1 MTLVG
6 PALSWV
12 AGTLLLQMQ
21 AEVPSGSRLLQT
33 ALASGFFLFAWM
45 LLEWRAARRQ
55 WQWPC
60 GAVAASSPAGDGRV
74 PTWGTAR
81 TRLSALAL
89 LAAALLA
96 GFAWSAAWA
105 VLRMSDALPSQWERR
120 DIEVVGVIAGMVQR
134 TERGVRFA
142 FDIEQVLTDG
152 AVVPRRVILSWY
164 GTGASRRMEN
174 ATHAHDAGADTAAGV
189 RVPVAAQRWQLVVRL
204 RRPHA
209 SVNPRGFDA
218 EAWLLE
224 RNLRATGH
232 VRRGVARIDARV
244 PRPAYLIERARE
256 SIRARFERT
265 LPGAPFVGVLA
276 ALAIGDQQAIP
287 AGQWELFTRTGINH
301 LMSISGLHV
310 TMVAALAFW
319 LVELGWRRS
328 RTLSARLPARKAAV
342 LAGLAAACAY
352 ALLAGFSVPTRRTV
366 FMLAVIAIA
375 LWRERRTGAAGVLS
389 GALLLVTLLDP
400 WAVLAT
406 GFWLSFGAVALLMT
420 VSAGRIARPM
430 PLRGCRSCRV
440 IAEWGRVQWTITIGM
455 VPATLALFAQVSLVS
470 PIANAIAIPLIGSVV
485 VPMAV
490 VAAVLPLPGLL
501 QAAHVI
507 TEVTL
512 VPITW
517 LGGLSWAVW
526 VQPAPAAWASA
537 LALAGIGWWC
547 MPVGWPARWLGMVA
561 LLPALMARPAEVSP
575 GTVEVTLLDV
585 GHGLSLV
592 ARTARH
598 VLVYDTG
605 PAWSSDADAGSRIL
619 LPYLRAEGI
628 RRIDTLVVSHD
639 DIDHSGG
646 TLSLLRALPVDAF
659 LSALPPGHPSHAFVL
674 HPLLC
679 HDGQGW
685 TWDGVHFRMIHP
697 PWESHAARVS
707 DNERSCVLQ
716 VEAAGE
722 RLLVTGDIGARSE
735 ARLVHAARQRGD
747 DALRADV
754 LVVPHHGSG
763 SSSTPVFVDA
773 VAPRLALMSVGYRNR
788 FGHPRADVVER
799 YRQRQAGVVRTD
811 QSGAVRLTLGTGDWR
826 LRQERAWVRRYWRT
840 PPSPEALAAPAAQPG
855 SPAAEA
861 EHAPGTRGQ

>member
-1 MTLVG
+1 LSWSVTPVG
-6 PALSWV
+6 PALAWV
-12 AGTLLLQMQ
+12 GGSILLQVQ
-21 AEVPSGSRLLQT
+21 AELPSGVRLVQV
-33 ALASGFFLFAWM
+33 ALAGAACLLAWV
-45 LLEWRAARRQ
+45 LVEWRAARL
-55 WQWPC
+55 C
-60 GAVAASSPAGDGRV
+60 GPSPLLADRPGWPAGPGV
-74 PTWGTAR
+74 APGLHPAR
-81 TRLSALAL
+81 STLAAPAM
-89 LAAALLA
+89 LAAAFLG
-96 GFAWSAAWA
+96 GFAWSAALA
-105 VLRMSDALPSQWERR
+105 SIRMADALPVHWERR

-152 AVVPRRVILSWY
+152 AVVPGRVMLSWY
-164 GTGASRRMEN
+164 GAAASRMAREG
-174 ATHAHDAGADTAAGV
+174 ARGDEAAADAGVGARLPA
-189 RVPVAAQRWQLVVRL
+189 AAQRWRLVVRL

-232 VRRGVARIDARV
+232 VRRSIARV
-244 PRPAYLIERARE
+244 DAVVQRPDYLIERARE

-265 LPGAPFVGVLA
+265 LPGAPYAGVLA

-287 AGQWELFTRTGINH
+287 GAQWELFTRTGINH

-319 LVELGWRRS
+319 LVEAGWRRS
-328 RTLSARLPARKAAV
+328 HRLSGRLPARKAAIV
-342 LAGLAAACAY
+342 AGLAAAGAY

-366 FMLAVIAIA
+366 FMLAVIAVA
-375 LWRERRTGAAGVLS
+375 LWRERRIGAAGVLS

-420 VSAGRIARPM
+420 VSAGRIARPL
-430 PLRGCRSCRV
+430 PPRGCRPCRA
-440 IAEWGRVQWTITIGM
+440 IAQWGRVQWTITIGM
-455 VPATLALFAQVSLVS
+455 VPATLALFSQVSLVS

-501 QAAHVI
+501 HAAHWI
-507 TEVTL
+507 TEATL

-547 MPVGWPARWLGMVA
+547 MPAGWPARWLGMVA
-561 LLPALMARPAEVSP
+561 LLPALMARPAEVAP

-592 ARTARH
+592 ARTAGH

-605 PAWSSDADAGSRIL
+605 PAWSSEADAGSRIV
-619 LPYLRAEGI
+619 LPYLRGEGV
-628 RRIDTLVVSHD
+628 RRIDALVVSHD

-646 TLSLLRALPVDAF
+646 TLSVLRALPVDVF
-659 LSALPPGHPSHAFVL
+659 LSALPSGHPAHAFVL
-674 HPLLC
+674 QPLLC
-679 HDGQGW
+679 HDGQSW

-697 PWESHAARVS
+697 PWESHAGGVS

-716 VEAAGE
+716 VEAGGE

-735 ARLVHAARQRGD
+735 ARLVAAARLRGD
-747 DALRADV
+747 GTLRADV

-763 SSSTPVFVDA
+763 SSSTPAFVDA
-773 VAPRLALMSVGYRNR
+773 VAPGLALMPVGYRNR
-788 FGHPRADVVER
+788 FGHPRPDVVER
-799 YRQRQAGVVRTD
+799 YRQRQARVLRTD
-811 QSGAVRLTLGTGDWR
+811 QSGALRLTLGAGDFR
-826 LRQERAWVRRYWRT
+826 LRQERAHARRYWRT
-840 PPSPEALAAPAAQPG
+840 PPPPDVVPTPAS
-855 SPAAEA
+855 SPASTAR
-861 EHAPGTRGQ
+861 PQGTR

>member
-1 MTLVG
+1 V
-6 PALSWV
+6 
-12 AGTLLLQMQ
+12 
-21 AEVPSGSRLLQT
+21 
-33 ALASGFFLFAWM
+33 
-45 LLEWRAARRQ
+45 
-55 WQWPC
+55 
-60 GAVAASSPAGDGRV
+60 
-74 PTWGTAR
+74 
-81 TRLSALAL
+81 
-89 LAAALLA
+89 
-96 GFAWSAAWA
+96 
-105 VLRMSDALPSQWERR
+105 
-120 DIEVVGVIAGMVQR
+120 
-134 TERGVRFA
+134 
-142 FDIEQVLTDG
+142 
-152 AVVPRRVILSWY
+152 
-164 GTGASRRMEN
+164 
-174 ATHAHDAGADTAAGV
+174 
-189 RVPVAAQRWQLVVRL
+189 
-204 RRPHA
+204 
-209 SVNPRGFDA
+209 
-218 EAWLLE
+218 
-224 RNLRATGH
+224 
-232 VRRGVARIDARV
+232 
-244 PRPAYLIERARE
+244 
-256 SIRARFERT
+256 
-265 LPGAPFVGVLA
+265 
-276 ALAIGDQQAIP
+276 
-287 AGQWELFTRTGINH
+287 
-301 LMSISGLHV
+301 
-310 TMVAALAFW
+310 
-319 LVELGWRRS
+319 
-328 RTLSARLPARKAAV
+328 
-342 LAGLAAACAY
+342 
-352 ALLAGFSVPTRRTV
+352 
-366 FMLAVIAIA
+366 
-375 LWRERRTGAAGVLS
+375 
-389 GALLLVTLLDP
+389 
-400 WAVLAT
+400 
-406 GFWLSFGAVALLMT
+406 
-420 VSAGRIARPM
+420 
-430 PLRGCRSCRV
+430 
-440 IAEWGRVQWTITIGM
+440 
-455 VPATLALFAQVSLVS
+455 
-470 PIANAIAIPLIGSVV
+470 
-485 VPMAV
+485 
-490 VAAVLPLPGLL
+490 
-501 QAAHVI
+501 
-507 TEVTL
+507 
-512 VPITW
+512 
-517 LGGLSWAVW
+517 
-526 VQPAPAAWASA
+526 SA

-561 LLPALMARPAEVSP
+561 LLPALMARAGEVSP

-605 PAWSSDADAGSRIL
+605 PAWSSDADAGSRIV

-659 LSALPPGHPSHAFVL
+659 LSALPPGHPAHAFVL

-697 PWESHAARVS
+697 PWESHAGGVS

-826 LRQERAWVRRYWRT
+826 LRQERARVRRYWRT

-861 EHAPGTRGQ
+861 ARAPGTR